1 MGGRLPENEIF
12 ANLNFEGGRLMSLG
26 RFSLIFAAIA
36 FFIYGAAFL
45 LFSILMTSLL
55 GCKLSVSSAVID
67 VRATYGGSILGTAVF
82 FALCALR
89 DELLRAGLM
98 AQAAV
103 LGGFIFGR
111 VVGIVVDR
119 EPNLFIVILLV
130 GEITGLALAALQIDL
145 KRKQEHEPSA

>member
-1 MGGRLPENEIF
+1 
-12 ANLNFEGGRLMSLG
+12 MSLG
-26 RFSLIFAAIA
+26 RFSLIFAAVA

-45 LFSILMTSLL
+45 LFPILMTSFL
-55 GCKLSVSSAVID
+55 GFKLSVSSAVID

-82 FALCALR
+82 FAWCALR

-111 VVGIVVDR
+111 VVGIAVDR
-119 EPNLFIVILLV
+119 EPNLFIVILLI
-130 GEITGLALAALQIDL
+130 GEIVGFALAIAALRIDL
-145 KRKQEHEPSA
+145 KSRQELKPSA